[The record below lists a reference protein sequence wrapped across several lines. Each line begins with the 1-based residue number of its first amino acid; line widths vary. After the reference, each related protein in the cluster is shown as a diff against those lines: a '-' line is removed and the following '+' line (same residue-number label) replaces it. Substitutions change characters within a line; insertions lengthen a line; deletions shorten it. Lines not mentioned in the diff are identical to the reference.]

1 VKKASGQL
9 PHGNVGKLV
18 YNEMSLDAEGFVR
31 RIEDHITG
39 KRPDDHAVDI
49 NTADFNLYGR
59 LSDVYEQGLIQVR
72 YVKTKAKYLLNSWV
86 NHIILCAMVEEKR
99 PVKSLLLCKN
109 AAWEFAPVS
118 KVKDVLNDL
127 LKLFWKGMS
136 EPLHFFPES
145 SFEYARSLL
154 LKHQTIPAAL
164 NSAKNKWTGNDF
176 ARGESEDPYFE
187 RCFGRTD
194 PLDDDFKKIAEQVF
208 APLLDHCREI
218 VL

>member
-1 VKKASGQL
+1 
-9 PHGNVGKLV
+9 
-18 YNEMSLDAEGFVR
+18 
-31 RIEDHITG
+31 
-39 KRPDDHAVDI
+39 
-49 NTADFNLYGR
+49 
-59 LSDVYEQGLIQVR
+59 
-72 YVKTKAKYLLNSWV
+72 
-86 NHIILCAMVEEKR
+86 
-99 PVKSLLLCKN
+99 LCKN

-145 SFEYARSLL
+145 SFEYVCSLL
-154 LKHQTIPAAL
+154 LKDQTLSAAL
-164 NSAKNKWTGNDF
+164 NSAKNKWIGNDF